1 MHMGQLHTNTQPI
14 DKSVYLWT
22 CTSNFSEVSK
32 GWLRYVWCEII
43 LGILFSAMNLS
54 CSHLCARTEQA
65 KRKHRRYAPISIA
78 WLFLPHPPGGNFHF
92 RCKFLQLRLLFSW
105 FVLDTKSPC
114 LRQNY
119 IVGRDE
125 AYTHVYINTYIRV
138 QRKNTR
144 ARIYICTFT
153 NIKYIYFLI
162 SLILNICYFWL
173 RIWGFLMILTPEMY
187 VMCICDR
194 LKNIISFDPNI
205 R

>member
-114 LRQNY
+114 LRAKLYCWQRWS
-119 IVGRDE
+119 V
-125 AYTHVYINTYIRV
+125 YTCIYKHLHTCTTQKY
-138 QRKNTR
+138 TR
-144 ARIYICTFT
+144 AHIHLHIY
-153 NIKYIYFLI
+153 KY
-162 SLILNICYFWL
+162 
-173 RIWGFLMILTPEMY
+173 
-187 VMCICDR
+187 
-194 LKNIISFDPNI
+194 
-205 R
+205 